1 MRRSSIFGV
10 SALLAFSSSAALA
23 LVMHEEWSGKVM
35 GKDGS
40 AIHGSATMKAGKKA
54 NTTDVMV
61 KLSGDVAAGARPWH
75 VHSGSCAKAGGVFG
89 GGASYTA
96 VAMNAKGAG
105 KSKAT
110 LPVTVPDTGMY
121 YVNIHESA
129 TMMAKI
135 VACGDLKK
143 AK

>member
-10 SALLAFSSSAALA
+10 SALLALSSSAALA
-23 LVMHEEWSGKVM
+23 LVLHEKWSGMVM

-40 AIHGSATMKAGKKA
+40 AIHGSATMKAGKEA
-54 NTTDVMV
+54 NTTDVML
-61 KLSGDVAAGARPWH
+61 KLSGDAAAGARPWH
-75 VHSGSCAKAGGVFG
+75 VHMGSCAKAGGVFG
-89 GGASYTA
+89 GGKSYTA
-96 VAMNAKGAG
+96 VAINAKGAG

-110 LPVTVPDTGMY
+110 LPVALPDTGMY